1 MRANPLASLE
11 PFSLEVEVAGRD
23 FLIPALPAVDWLR
36 VFLDDNPSVDDILPG
51 MVGPECRSHLY
62 RAMMMGRFSTRE
74 WNELLF
80 DIIEAVSGRRW
91 WQALNL
97 INAMKEPE
105 NWASVHGHLLLRGI
119 DVRQVSLAAW
129 LDATYALVTENM
141 DKDEKIKF
149 QLAIDTV
156 PDSVSPEEAIDEAE
170 QERAFLA
177 MMQAVQSA

>member
-1 MRANPLASLE
+1 VPADPLASLE
-11 PFSLEVEVAGRD
+11 PFDLEIEVAGRD
-23 FLIPALPAVDWLR
+23 FLLPAAPAVDWLR
-36 VFLDDNPSVDDILPG
+36 IFLANNPTLDDILPG
-51 MVGPECRSHLY
+51 MAGPQCRAHLY
-62 RAMMMGRFSTRE
+62 RSMMAGSFTTEE
-74 WNELLF
+74 WKQLLL

-97 INAMKEPE
+97 INAMKEPA
-105 NWASVHGHLLLRGI
+105 NWTPVHGHLLLRGI

-156 PDSVSPEEAIDEAE
+156 PDSVSAEDAIDEAE

>member
-1 MRANPLASLE
+1 MAADPLASLE
-11 PFSLEVEVAGRD
+11 PFDLEVEVAGEV
-23 FLIPALPAVDWLR
+23 FLLPAAPAVDWLR
-36 VFLDDNPSVDDILPG
+36 IFLASNPTLDDVLPG
-51 MVGPECRSHLY
+51 MAGPQCRTHLY
-62 RAMMMGRFSTRE
+62 RAMMMGQFTTEE
-74 WNELLF
+74 WKELLF

-97 INAMKEPE
+97 INAMKEPV
-105 NWASVHGHLLLRGI
+105 NWTPVHGHLLLRGI

-156 PDSVSPEEAIDEAE
+156 PDNVSPEDAIDEAE